1 MYDFVLTNGTVI
13 DPAVGLYARRNV
25 ALQGGR
31 VAAILESETSE
42 VSEDFGS
49 LAAKQTLDCS
59 GLLVV
64 PGLIDF
70 HVHVFPGVSNF
81 GVDPDETCLAR
92 GVTTVLDFGTAGGLI
107 FDGFRRFVI
116 DVAKTRVKALMLI
129 AGQGLISSNDTK
141 PALGELWDIA
151 YCDVAGCVQAV
162 EKHRD
167 CVVGIKVRCMDNISR
182 DGLN

>member
-13 DPAVGLYARRNV
+13 DPAANLNARRHV
-25 ALQGGR
+25 AIQGGR
-31 VAAILESETSE
+31 VAAILDDSTPF
-42 VSEDFGS
+42 V
-49 LAAKQTLDCS
+49 AKQTLDCS
-59 GLLVV
+59 GQLVV

-116 DVAKTRVKALMLI
+116 DAAKTRV
-129 AGQGLISSNDTK
+129 
-141 PALGELWDIA
+141 
-151 YCDVAGCVQAV
+151 
-162 EKHRD
+162 
-167 CVVGIKVRCMDNISR
+167 
-182 DGLN
+182 